1 MTHDTAVHVKGYLAV
16 FGALLLLTVITV
28 GISYLHLPSPVAIPV
43 GIAIALA
50 KADGDVAAR
59 ADGVPVR
66 GVVRVTALERSGPAV
81 RHETDRCVS
90 LKLKDSAMA
99 CPVCFGGEDTVMRE
113 SLNAGIGVLM
123 GVTAIVLAAFARF
136 FIMLARRARNAPEV
150 ADVSDV
156 VSGFSQSGSVLEK

>member
-1 MTHDTAVHVKGYLAV
+1 
-16 FGALLLLTVITV
+16 
-28 GISYLHLPSPVAIPV
+28 
-43 GIAIALA
+43 
-50 KADGDVAAR
+50 
-59 ADGVPVR
+59 
-66 GVVRVTALERSGPAV
+66 
-81 RHETDRCVS
+81 
-90 LKLKDSAMA
+90 MA

-156 VSGFSQSGSVLEK
+156 VSGFSRSGSVLEK